1 MPTHP
6 SHHDHDDGPTGTT
19 RTRLPDSGSSLT
31 RRPART
37 SRPLV
42 TVVGVIVIL
51 VAALA
56 FATRHSSS
64 GGSSAG
70 TDPDTASGSHG
81 GSAEGKPG
89 HAEPTAP
96 TGTLPVKNHA
106 AGIPTGYPHTPQGA
120 ESAATNYAVALGG
133 DGMFNTPHRHQI
145 VSTVYP
151 PDVVTSRQAQF
162 DSTYTDATFLKRV
175 GLTDKGTAPS
185 GMTFVSRPDP
195 TGTKLDSFSRSNAKV
210 EVWYSSLFGLA
221 GTGSTTPVSESWY
234 TNTFKL
240 VWINN
245 DWKVTSFS
253 QKDGPTPVGRDQTA
267 SSAQAIIDAVNGFGG
282 FTYAR

>member
-70 TDPDTASGSHG
+70 TDPDTVSGSHG

-145 VSTVYP
+145 VSTVADP
-151 PDVVTSRQAQF
+151 SALDKLDAGF
-162 DSTYTDATFLKRV
+162 DADYSAAFLTRV
-175 GLTDKGTAPS
+175 GLKQDGSAPA
-185 GMTFVSRPDP
+185 GETFVNRTIPAGAKAISYDP
-195 TGTKLDSFSRSNAKV
+195 NTTKVS
-210 EVWYSSLFGLA
+210 VWCMGLFGLA
-221 GTGSTTPVSESWY
+221 GNASTKPVTSGWFTVTFTLKWNGS
-234 TNTFKL
+234 
-240 VWINN
+240 
-245 DWKVTSFS
+245 DWKALEAAQS
-253 QKDGPTPVGRDQTA
+253 KGPTPVTGDDQV
-267 SSAQAIIDAVNGFGG
+267 SSADAIAEAVKGYGG